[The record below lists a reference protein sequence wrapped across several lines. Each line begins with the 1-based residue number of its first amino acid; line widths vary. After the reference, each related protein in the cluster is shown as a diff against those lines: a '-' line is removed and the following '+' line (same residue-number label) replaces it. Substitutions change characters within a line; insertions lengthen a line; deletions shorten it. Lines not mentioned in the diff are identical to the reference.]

1 MNHPTTPS
9 SGQRQTPAEEQLA
22 KLKMYMSAGVPANTQ
37 AAYRSAI
44 NDFCNEWG
52 GRLPATPRDVCLYIV
67 SRAEQHK
74 PSTIALRLSCI
85 STWHQVQGMPDPT
98 KDASVKLTL
107 KGVRKVHPH
116 KPKQARPMTHA
127 ELRQIVEALDRAH
140 KAAVEAQNYVE
151 AMICLRDKAL
161 VLVAFWR
168 AFRSDELSSMRAE
181 FVSADKR
188 KGMEIFLPS
197 SKTGS

>member
-52 GRLPATPRDVCLYIV
+52 GRLPATPRDDCLYIV

-74 PSTIALRLSCI
+74 PSTVAWLL
-85 STWHQVQGMPDPT
+85 T
-98 KDASVKLTL
+98 VK
-107 KGVRKVHPH
+107 
-116 KPKQARPMTHA
+116 
-127 ELRQIVEALDRAH
+127 
-140 KAAVEAQNYVE
+140 QN
-151 AMICLRDKAL
+151 
-161 VLVAFWR
+161 
-168 AFRSDELSSMRAE
+168 
-181 FVSADKR
+181 
-188 KGMEIFLPS
+188 
-197 SKTGS
+197 